1 MCSVRNARGATRMR
15 VSRSAAPT
23 KEAASIASAI
33 PGLPATTI
41 TPPTAGP
48 TTKIRFRIIPRSAF
62 ASWSRSS
69 LTVCG
74 TRPVSAG
81 ITNASA
87 AP

>member
-1 MCSVRNARGATRMR
+1 MR
-15 VSRSAAPT
+15 ERRSAAPT

-41 TPPTAGP
+41 TPPMAGP
-48 TTKIRFRIIPRSAF
+48 TTKMRFRIMPRSAF
-62 ASWSRSS
+62 ASWSCSW

-81 ITNASA
+81 ITNQSA